1 MDLQQELF
9 FPVASFD
16 HIDLVGDERTLSFT
30 EGLLNGL
37 WALKQSGELCDVS
50 LLVFSIL

>member
-1 MDLQQELF
+1 MDFEHEQS
-9 FPVASFD
+9 FPIASFD
-16 HIDLVGDERTLSFT
+16 HIDLVGEERTLSFT

-50 LLVFSIL
+50 LLVLAIL